1 MKPKL
6 MLKLCDHR
14 AKYLNTEVIIK
25 QRKLIKKVV
34 KNKESF
40 IVSICI
46 LLYVWLEVE
55 KNIEFRIL
63 RNLVLIF
70 VYLLCSFV
78 LSSCNDGY
86 APD

>member
-6 MLKLCDHR
+6 MLQLCDHG

-25 QRKLIKKVV
+25 QWKVILKKVV

-55 KNIEFRIL
+55 KNILNFKFCVIW
-63 RNLVLIF
+63 
-70 VYLLCSFV
+70 Y
-78 LSSCNDGY
+78 
-86 APD
+86 